1 MLHLQEKNTGPGT
14 NFSFWMISKYIVT
27 NFKVVKV
34 FTFRLKL
41 VYVSESIFQK
51 DILKVSKLHIIVHKY
66 LFAYF
71 LMQYIISFLS

>member
-41 VYVSESIFQK
+41 VYVSESKSNIFQK
-51 DILKVSKLHIIVHKY
+51 DILKVSKLHIH
-66 LFAYF
+66 
-71 LMQYIISFLS
+71 ST